1 LQGRAWKTLLVA
13 SAVSLFLSVLSDSWT
28 NTMLTGVY
36 LLLIKFPGKVALYA
50 IPVTCFCLWFIIDAV
65 NSSYY
70 VYIYLL
76 YFPNGRYIDYLSLT
90 YATNKNKILKFHHKC
105 HKFDVYIASNNLEIM
120 WKERETIQCEA
131 LTQH

>member
-50 IPVTCFCLWFIIDAV
+50 IPVTCFCLWFIIDAI
-65 NSSYY
+65 NSSDN
-70 VYIYLL
+70 VH
-76 YFPNGRYIDYLSLT
+76 T
-90 YATNKNKILKFHHKC
+90 
-105 HKFDVYIASNNLEIM
+105 VSNELEVM
-120 WKERETIQCEA
+120 
-131 LTQH
+131 